1 MRAAYL
7 AQDRADVQFASKELA
22 RRMCAPTE
30 RDWQA
35 LKRLVRYL
43 IQVPRVAVVFER
55 QGRQRTLD
63 GYSDADWAGCPY
75 TRKSTS
81 ATYLMHGSHLLAT
94 SSSTQTVI
102 ATSSGESE
110 FYAAAKTASRTL
122 GAVAMAKD
130 LAVELAPR
138 VKVDANAAK
147 GIASRRGV
155 GKVRHLHVATLWLQ
169 ECILSRKLRIE
180 KEPGTT
186 NVADLGTKHLGA
198 GTLQVLMRLSGLR
211 ALAGNSA
218 LALRA
223 RAA

>member
-1 MRAAYL
+1 M
-7 AQDRADVQFASKELA
+7 
-22 RRMCAPTE
+22 
-30 RDWQA
+30 
-35 LKRLVRYL
+35 
-43 IQVPRVAVVFER
+43 
-55 QGRQRTLD
+55 
-63 GYSDADWAGCPY
+63 
-75 TRKSTS
+75 
-81 ATYLMHGSHLLAT
+81 AT

-169 ECILSRKLRIE
+169 ECILSRRLRID
-180 KEPGTT
+180 KEPGST

-211 ALAGNSA
+211 TLTGNSA